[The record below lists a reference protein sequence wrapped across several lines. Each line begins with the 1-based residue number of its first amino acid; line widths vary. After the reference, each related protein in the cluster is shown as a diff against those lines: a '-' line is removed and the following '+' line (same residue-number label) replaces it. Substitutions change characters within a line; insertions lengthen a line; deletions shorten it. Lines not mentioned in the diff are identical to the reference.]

1 MIRTFFCDLELAQA
15 TFQLCVCVCSQEN
28 YEKEKEDEE
37 EFPGI

>member
-1 MIRTFFCDLELAQA
+1 MIRTFFCDLELAKQHSN
-15 TFQLCVCVCSQEN
+15 CVCVCSQEN